1 MTTQISI
8 TAGSDGL
15 RPAIRA
21 AGRLLQVLR
30 RRWLARQTIVKLQG
44 LSDSQLKDI
53 GLHRGDIHHR
63 FRP

>member
-21 AGRLLQVLR
+21 AGRLLQSWR
-30 RRWLARQTIVKLQG
+30 RRWLARRTIGTLHG
-44 LSDSQLKDI
+44 LSDSQLRDI
-53 GLHRGDIHHR
+53 GLHRSEIPHR
-63 FRP
+63 LPH